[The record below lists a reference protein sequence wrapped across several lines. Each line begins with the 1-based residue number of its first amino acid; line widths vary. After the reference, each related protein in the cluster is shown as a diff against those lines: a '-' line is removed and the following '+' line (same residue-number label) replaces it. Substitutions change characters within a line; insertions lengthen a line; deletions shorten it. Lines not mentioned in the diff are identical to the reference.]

1 MNATEELEITLLLEA
16 IYRQYGYD
24 FRHYARASIT
34 RRLRAIV
41 QKLSLQHIS
50 ELIPVILYNRETFMN
65 LVFNVSVT
73 VTEMFRDPSF
83 FLALRQQI
91 IPFLKTYPHIKI
103 WHAGCSTGEEVYS
116 LAILLHEE
124 GIYDRCT
131 IFATDFNTEAL
142 AKAREGI
149 FPMKALQSYTRNY
162 QLSGGKASFSDYYH
176 ARYDHAKMR
185 SSLTSR
191 VTFAEHNL
199 ATDAAFG
206 EMHLVIC
213 RNVLIYFSR
222 PLQDRV
228 FSLFDTSLLSGGF
241 LALGSKETIAFA
253 SIAPRY
259 EQVEETLKVYRKAYE
274 KA

>member
-1 MNATEELEITLLLEA
+1 
-16 IYRQYGYD
+16 
-24 FRHYARASIT
+24 
-34 RRLRAIV
+34 
-41 QKLSLQHIS
+41 LQ
-50 ELIPVILYNRETFMN
+50 
-65 LVFNVSVT
+65 
-73 VTEMFRDPSF
+73 
-83 FLALRQQI
+83 
-91 IPFLKTYPHIKI
+91 
-103 WHAGCSTGEEVYS
+103 
-116 LAILLHEE
+116 EE
-124 GIYDRCT
+124 GLYDRCT
-131 IFATDFNTEAL
+131 IFATDFNTVAL

-176 ARYDHAKMR
+176 ARYDHAKMQ

-228 FSLFDTSLLSGGF
+228 FSLFDTSLLPGGF
-241 LALGSKETIAFA
+241 LALGTKESIAFA

-259 EQVEETLKVYRKAYE
+259 EQVEDGLKVYRKAYE